1 VLRDNAP
8 YSNLTW
14 FRNARGLI
22 DGMYSLDINFLKNRQ
37 TSPKNFENKQLG
49 ISLISGGLTPV
60 YIGVVVGIFFPAL
73 VVIGWWF
80 VQIQNNTLDQNITQ
94 LDQENKNLENEIASL
109 NKIQVETNKIKQE
122 TQALVSVFDQI
133 RPWSAMLQELRDR
146 IPTTVQIDT
155 IKQITSTTPTQGQS
169 APLASGIEISG
180 FARSFSDVNDFTL
193 TLQQSRFFKA
203 AQTKIMT
210 AELVDFPLP
219 PTGNSINTSQIKPPQ
234 IVKYTIQSS
243 LSDVPA
249 SEFIRELEQKG
260 TVGLVSRIRSMQQTG
275 IIPK

>member
-1 VLRDNAP
+1 
-8 YSNLTW
+8 
-14 FRNARGLI
+14 
-22 DGMYSLDINFLKNRQ
+22 MYSIDINFLKNRK
-37 TSPKNFENKQLG
+37 TENKFEEKRLG
-49 ISLISGGLTPV
+49 ISLPTGNLTPV

-73 VVIGWWF
+73 VGIGWWF
-80 VQIQNNTLDQNITQ
+80 VQIKNTALDNNITQ
-94 LDQENKNLENEIASL
+94 LKQENESLESQIQSL
-109 NKIQVETNKIKQE
+109 NKVQVETKKIKQE

-146 IPTTVQIDT
+146 IPTTVQIDS
-155 IKQITSTTPTQGQS
+155 IKQIAPTTLTQGQPALNS
-169 APLASGIEISG
+169 TGGIEISG

-219 PTGNSINTSQIKPPQ
+219 PTGNSINSSQIKPPQ